1 MSRQKEVGNTRDADN
16 RSFKVRIDA
25 MSIEL
30 EQNNNRIVH
39 LAKVKEQKEVD
50 IQNTTVSL
58 GKEQS
63 NIA

>member
-1 MSRQKEVGNTRDADN
+1 
-16 RSFKVRIDA
+16 

>member
-1 MSRQKEVGNTRDADN
+1 MSRQKEVANTRDADN

-50 IQNTTVSL
+50 I
-58 GKEQS
+58 
-63 NIA
+63 